1 MDSVLLITI
10 SAFILAVILI
20 IVTIVIIK
28 RNQNKKY
35 KKEIEEL
42 DIRKN
47 NLIGV
52 PVLSEIT
59 KVKELIKTD
68 NLKNKLDDWD
78 NTFTTIRDEKIP
90 ELTDLISEADFLIDR
105 KDYKQAVKKITNIEI
120 EINSLKKKTDH
131 LLEEVKLITNSEERN
146 RALITKLK
154 IVYREDQNKFERS
167 KKEYGVIA
175 DYLEKE
181 IDNID
186 DLFAKFEKAMDNND
200 YVSVEKKINLL
211 DDKITKLGKLLE
223 DIPTIVLM
231 ATVLVPNK
239 IDEAITYY
247 YRMKRDGYPLD
258 YLNVEYNIK
267 ETEKKVK
274 DVLDRVKVLNLE
286 DVVFELKTIVNYYDS
301 LYSDFEY
308 EKICKKTFESNVKS
322 FKTKLIRTNKII
334 SNLMGQIDSLSET
347 YDLKEEDVKRLNIIN
362 DETRK
367 IKDSYNNLMDCS
379 KNHTFP
385 YSKLVK
391 ELDVLMIKVSKLEE
405 SLNYDL
411 KTIGSMKDDEIRA
424 REQLD
429 NIKNLL
435 KKAKNRIRLYNIP
448 VIPDNYF
455 VELQDASDAIKEI
468 QKELNKKP
476 INIETLNIRVDTARD
491 LVFKVFNTTNSLLKT
506 IVMFEETYVY
516 GNRYRSYKEKVNEG
530 LNFAE
535 KLFFKGEYKKAL
547 EVTMNAIDYVEPGIH
562 NKIMKAYNEN

>member
-1 MDSVLLITI
+1 MNNALFIFTI
-10 SAFILAVILI
+10 Y
-20 IVTIVIIK
+20 IVTIIILIVIFAL
-28 RNQNKKY
+28 RNSKQNKKLKESISELEKEKNLIINAPILNELSKVEALVKDDKLKY
-35 KKEIEEL
+35 KYDNWQHKFD
-42 DIRKN
+42 DIRNIYIPKVTDMLLDADDLVARKKYKELKTLLADIELKIYRLREKTN
-47 NLIGV
+47 TL
-52 PVLSEIT
+52 LSEIKEIT
-59 KVKELIKTD
+59 LSEEKNRNQIVK
-68 NLKNKLDDWD
+68 LKNKYRGIKQDY
-78 NTFTTIRDEKIP
+78 EKNKADYKPVNNQI
-90 ELTDLISEADFLIDR
+90 ELQFENIEKRFQEFEIVMEK
-105 KDYKQAVKKITNIEI
+105 KDYD
-120 EINSLKKKTDH
+120 EINYLVKGITEMIDH
-131 LLEEVKLITNSEERN
+131 IEYVVKEVPAILIMCNE
-146 RALITKLK
+146 LIPGK
-154 IVYREDQNKFERS
+154 I
-167 KKEYGVIA
+167 
-175 DYLEKE
+175 
-181 IDNID
+181 
-186 DLFAKFEKAMDNND
+186 
-200 YVSVEKKINLL
+200 
-211 DDKITKLGKLLE
+211 E
-223 DIPTIVLM
+223 DISNLYIKMTREL
-231 ATVLVPNK
+231 
-239 IDEAITYY
+239 YQ
-247 YRMKRDGYPLD
+247 LD

-347 YDLKEEDVKRLNIIN
+347 YDLKEDDVKRLNIIN

-435 KKAKNRIRLYNIP
+435 KKAKNRIRFYNIP

-506 IVMFEETYVY
+506 IVMFEETFVY